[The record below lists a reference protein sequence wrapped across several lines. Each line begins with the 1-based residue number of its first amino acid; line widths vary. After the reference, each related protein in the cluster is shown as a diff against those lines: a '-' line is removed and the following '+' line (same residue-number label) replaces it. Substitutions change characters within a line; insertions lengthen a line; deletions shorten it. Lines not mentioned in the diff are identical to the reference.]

1 MIGKT
6 ISHYRI
12 LEKLGEGGMGVVYK
26 AEDTGLK
33 RTVALKFLPPA
44 LTRDV
49 EAKERFVREAQAA
62 STLDHPNICAV
73 HEIDEVDGQAFI
85 AMALIEGEELTKKTK
100 SGPLALDEAIGIAI
114 QVAEGLMEAHEKG
127 IIHRDIKSANIMVTP
142 KGQARIM
149 DFGLAKLATAETK
162 LTKVGSAI
170 GTIAYMSPEQA
181 RGEDVDHRTDI
192 WALGVV
198 LYEMVTG
205 KLPFR
210 GEYAPAIMY
219 SILNENPKPL
229 SALRRELPVA
239 LEDIIET
246 ALAKR
251 LDERYRSMADF
262 LADLR
267 AFSEG
272 RTVEVAEEMASRAR
286 LVKKSI
292 AVLPFKSLS
301 EHKEDEYFSDGTTED
316 IITQLSKIG
325 ELKVISRTS
334 AMRYKRTD
342 KTLRE
347 IGRELDVATI
357 LEGSVRRAGDRVRI
371 VSQLVD
377 VRTDEPIWAETYDRE
392 MKDIFAIQSDVA
404 QNIAMALKAKLSPE
418 VKERIERK
426 PTENL
431 EAYDFYLKGRE
442 YYYRYRK
449 QDNENAIEL
458 FKRALKLDPSY
469 ALAYAG
475 LGDAYSQRT
484 GRFGFEATWLDSAI
498 EASEKAISIDPNCAE
513 GHKSLGLAY
522 MAKGWRRK
530 ALQAYGKSVELNPNY
545 YPAVGNIGTTNMA
558 LGDYGEAL
566 KWARKAVALNPAFA
580 FWYLN
585 VGNIYMCLDN
595 HLEAERWLHKALE
608 LQPDF
613 VYPHREFVYMY
624 LAQGNFDKARAH
636 SQKALSLAPNE
647 TDTLLWAGDVE
658 LYSGNLPQ
666 AKQYYEKAMEL
677 CSEEMSGVTRMVVVS
692 CLGYIN
698 WRTGQKE
705 EAQRLFGQALEITE
719 GMLEEGSESREVPY
733 YVAGINAVQGNKEG
747 AYMWLKR
754 AIDAGWRDYRLG
766 SLDPLMES
774 LRNDEQYKFMM
785 AAVKGMIEQMR
796 RRTEN
801 NQQEAH

>member
-1 MIGKT
+1 MIGRT
-6 ISHYRI
+6 ISHYKI
-12 LEKLGEGGMGVVYK
+12 LEKLGEGGMGVVYR
-26 AEDTGLK
+26 AEDTRLR

-44 LTRDV
+44 LTRDA
-49 EAKERFVREAQAA
+49 EARERFVREAQAA
-62 STLDHPNICAV
+62 SALDHPNVCTI
-73 HEIDEVDGQAFI
+73 HEVDEVEGQTFI
-85 AMALIEGEELTKKTK
+85 AMAFIEGEELTNKIK
-100 SGPLALDEAIGIAI
+100 SHPLAFDEAIGIAI

-127 IIHRDIKSANIMVTP
+127 IVHRDIKSANIMVTP

-149 DFGLAKLATAETK
+149 DFGLAKLVTAETK
-162 LTKVGSAI
+162 LTRVGSAI

-205 KLPFR
+205 QLPFR
-210 GEYAPAIMY
+210 SEYAPAIMY

-229 SALRRELPVA
+229 SVLRGEVPVA
-239 LEDIIET
+239 LEQIVET

-272 RTVEVAEEMASRAR
+272 RTVAVAEEIASKAR
-286 LVKKSI
+286 LIKKSI

-301 EHKEDEYFSDGTTED
+301 ESKEDEYFSDGTTED
-316 IITQLSKIG
+316 IIAQLSKIG

-334 AMRYKRTD
+334 VMRYKRTD
-342 KTLRE
+342 KSLRE

-357 LEGSVRRAGDRVRI
+357 LEGSVRRAGHRVRI

-377 VRTDEPIWAETYDRE
+377 VRKDEPVWTETYDRE

-404 QNIAMALKAKLSPE
+404 ENIAAALKARLSPE
-418 VKERIERK
+418 LKERIERK

-431 EAYDFYLKGRE
+431 EAYDYYLKGRE

-458 FKRALKLDPSY
+458 FKRALELDPSY

-530 ALQAYGKSVELNPNY
+530 ALEAYGKSVELNPNY
-545 YPAVGNIGTTNMA
+545 FPAVGNIGTTNMA
-558 LGDYGEAL
+558 LGEYGEAL

-613 VYPHREFVYMY
+613 VYPHRDFVYMY
-624 LAQGNFDKARAH
+624 LAQGNFDKARTH
-636 SQKALSLAPNE
+636 SQKALSLAPDE
-647 TDTLLWAGDVE
+647 MDTLLWAGDVE
-658 LYSGNLPQ
+658 LYSGNVPQ
-666 AKQYYEKAMEL
+666 AKQYYEKAMER
-677 CSEEMSGVTRMVVVS
+677 CSKEMRGVTCMVVAS
-692 CLGYIN
+692 CLGYTN
-698 WRTGQKE
+698 WRTGEKQ
-705 EAQRLFGQALEITE
+705 EAQRLFGDALEIAE
-719 GMLEEGSESREVPY
+719 GMLKEGSESREVPY
-733 YVAGINAVQGNKEG
+733 YIASINAVQGDKEG
-747 AYMWLKR
+747 AYVWLKR

-766 SLDPLMES
+766 CVDPLMES
-774 LRNDEQYKFMM
+774 LRNDEQYKLMM
-785 AAVKGMIEQMR
+785 ATVKGMIEQMR
-796 RRTEN
+796 RRTEKE
-801 NQQEAH
+801 Q

>member
-1 MIGKT
+1 
-6 ISHYRI
+6 
-12 LEKLGEGGMGVVYK
+12 MGVVYK

-44 LTRDV
+44 LTRDL

-62 STLDHPNICAV
+62 SALDHPNICAV

-85 AMALIEGEELTKKTK
+85 AMALIEGEELTKKIK
-100 SGPLALDEAIGIAI
+100 SGPLALNEAIGIAI

-162 LTKVGSAI
+162 LTRVGAAI

-239 LEDIIET
+239 LEDIVET

-262 LADLR
+262 LSDLW
-267 AFSEG
+267 ALSEG

-334 AMRYKRTD
+334 TMRYKRTD

-404 QNIAMALKAKLSPE
+404 QNIAMALKARLSPE

-566 KWARKAVALNPAFA
+566 KWARKAVGLNPAFA

-705 EAQRLFGQALEITE
+705 EAQRLFGQALEIAE

-766 SLDPLMES
+766 SSDPLMES

-785 AAVKGMIEQMR
+785 AAVKGMIEQMQ

-801 NQQEAH
+801 DQQEAH

>member
-1 MIGKT
+1 
-6 ISHYRI
+6 
-12 LEKLGEGGMGVVYK
+12 
-26 AEDTGLK
+26 
-33 RTVALKFLPPA
+33 
-44 LTRDV
+44 
-49 EAKERFVREAQAA
+49 
-62 STLDHPNICAV
+62 
-73 HEIDEVDGQAFI
+73 
-85 AMALIEGEELTKKTK
+85 
-100 SGPLALDEAIGIAI
+100 
-114 QVAEGLMEAHEKG
+114 
-127 IIHRDIKSANIMVTP
+127 
-142 KGQARIM
+142 
-149 DFGLAKLATAETK
+149 
-162 LTKVGSAI
+162 
-170 GTIAYMSPEQA
+170 
-181 RGEDVDHRTDI
+181 
-192 WALGVV
+192 
-198 LYEMVTG
+198 MVTG

-239 LEDIIET
+239 LEDIVET

-262 LADLR
+262 LSDLW
-267 AFSEG
+267 ALSEG

-334 AMRYKRTD
+334 TMRYKRTD

-404 QNIAMALKAKLSPE
+404 QNIAMALKARLSPE

-566 KWARKAVALNPAFA
+566 KWARKAVTLNPAFA

-705 EAQRLFGQALEITE
+705 EAQRLFGQALEIAE

-766 SLDPLMES
+766 SSDPLMES
-774 LRNDEQYKFMM
+774 LRNDEQYRLMM
-785 AAVKGMIEQMR
+785 AAVKGMIEQMQ

-801 NQQEAH
+801 DQQEAH

>member
-12 LEKLGEGGMGVVYK
+12 LEKVGEGGMGVVYK
-26 AEDTGLK
+26 AEDTRLK

-49 EAKERFVREAQAA
+49 EAKERFAREAQAA
-62 STLDHPNICAV
+62 SALDHVNICTIY
-73 HEIDEVDGQAFI
+73 EIDEVEGQAFI
-85 AMALIEGEELTKKTK
+85 AMALIEGEDLTDKIK
-100 SGPLALDEAIGIAI
+100 SGPFALDEAVGIAI
-114 QVAEGLMEAHEKG
+114 QVAEGLREAHEKG
-127 IIHRDIKSANIMVTP
+127 IVHRDIKSANIMVTP

-149 DFGLAKLATAETK
+149 DFGLAKLATGETK
-162 LTKVGSAI
+162 LTRAGSAI

-181 RGEDVDHRTDI
+181 RGEEVDHRTDI

-210 GEYAPAIMY
+210 GEYVPAIMY

-229 SALRRELPVA
+229 SVLRGEVPVA
-239 LEDIIET
+239 LEQIVET
-246 ALAKR
+246 ALAKS
-251 LDERYRSMADF
+251 LDERYRCMADF

-267 AFSEG
+267 ALSEG
-272 RTVEVAEEMASRAR
+272 RTVEVAEEIAGRAR
-286 LVKKSI
+286 LIRKSI
-292 AVLPFKSLS
+292 AVLPLKSLS
-301 EHKEDEYFSDGTTED
+301 ENKEDEYFSDGTTED

-334 AMRYKRTD
+334 TMRYKRTD

-377 VRTDEPIWAETYDRE
+377 VRTDESIWAETYDRD

-404 QNIAMALKAKLSPE
+404 QNIAMALKARLSPE

-426 PTENL
+426 PTGNL
-431 EAYDFYLKGRE
+431 EAYDCYLKGRE

-458 FKRALKLDPSY
+458 FKKALELDPSY

-530 ALQAYGKSVELNPNY
+530 ALEEYGKSVEFNPNY
-545 YPAVGNIGTTNMA
+545 FLAVGNIGTTYIA
-558 LGDYGEAL
+558 LGEYGEAV
-566 KWARKAVALNPAFA
+566 KWAKKAVALNPAFA

-585 VGNIYMCLDN
+585 VGYIYTCLDN
-595 HLEAERWLHKALE
+595 YLEAERWLHKALE

-624 LAQGNFDKARAH
+624 LAQGNFERARAH
-636 SQKALSLAPNE
+636 SQKALSLAPDE
-647 TDTLLWAGDVE
+647 ADTLVWAGDVE

-666 AKQYYEKAMEL
+666 AKQYYEKVMEL
-677 CSEEMSGVTRMVVVS
+677 CSKEMRGVTRMVVAS

-698 WRTGQKE
+698 WRTGQNE
-705 EAQRLFGQALEITE
+705 EAQRLFSQALEIAE
-719 GMLEEGSESREVPY
+719 GMLKEGSESREVPY

-747 AYMWLKR
+747 AYLWLKR

-766 SLDPLMES
+766 SFDPLMEN
-774 LRNDEQYKFMM
+774 LRNDEQYKLMM
-785 AAVKGMIEQMR
+785 ATVKGMIDQMR
-796 RRTEN
+796 RRTERE
-801 NQQEAH
+801 Q